1 MVKFSD
7 LSTKLQLAMVVG
19 LAAVLSGAAYM
30 FVYKDMSN
38 ANRAERAKLK
48 AKQDENAALRPYA
61 DKKADMERKIAS
73 LKDQL
78 EQMKRIVPE
87 EKEAPQF
94 MEMMQ
99 AEARRAGIEVRRYTA
114 KPAAQREFFTEVPF
128 DMELDGSYYSML
140 RFFQSVSRLD
150 RIINVGGL
158 RMATIQKPS
167 DAGVKK
173 TYHYASGETVAVTCQ
188 ATTFF
193 SRDNASVTPA
203 AVPARKKPARKKK
216 K

>member
-7 LSTKLQLAMVVG
+7 LSSKLQLALVVG
-19 LAAVLSGAAYM
+19 LAVVLSGVAYM
-30 FVYKDMSN
+30 FVYKDMSS
-38 ANRAERAKLK
+38 ANRALQAKLK

-78 EQMKRIVPE
+78 EQMSRIVPE

-128 DMELDGSYYSML
+128 DMELDGPYYSML
-140 RFFQSVSRLD
+140 RFFQSVAHLE
-150 RIINVGGL
+150 RIINVGSL
-158 RMATIQKPS
+158 RMATIHKAT

-173 TYHYASGETVAVTCQ
+173 TYRYAPGETVAVTCV

-193 SRDNASVTPA
+193 SRDNTPGA
-203 AVPARKKPARKKK
+203 AAAAPAKKNTKK
-216 K
+216 